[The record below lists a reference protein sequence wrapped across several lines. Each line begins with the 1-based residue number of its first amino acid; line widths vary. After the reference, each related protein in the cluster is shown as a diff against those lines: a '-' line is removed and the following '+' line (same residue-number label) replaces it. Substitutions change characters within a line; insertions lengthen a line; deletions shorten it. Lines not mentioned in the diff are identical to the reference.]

1 MALNTN
7 ELNAIK
13 LMLIDYS
20 KLIESNTAQGTNAWN
35 YAEKVSKEIELVQE
49 ISNNNAWANY
59 KLMLSNGEI
68 DADTYAL
75 LTADLP
81 AKGSK

>member
-20 KLIESNTAQGTNAWN
+20 KLIESNTAQGANAWN
-35 YAEKVSKEIELVQE
+35 YAEKVSKEIELLE
-49 ISNNNAWANY
+49 GAN
-59 KLMLSNGEI
+59 K
-68 DADTYAL
+68 
-75 LTADLP
+75 
-81 AKGSK
+81 